1 MQLAVLGDVHG
12 NLRALEA
19 VLTDAKANSV
29 DQILFL
35 GDLVFMGLDPQLC
48 FDLLMEQK
56 PFVLVK
62 GNTDANLEK
71 ISSYIANTPFEKHM
85 LKLMKYTSIR
95 MNESAKKK
103 LADFVPTKRL
113 ELEQLSILCCHGT
126 PYTDSEGIQANQP
139 LQPALAKSIAEEKV
153 NVIFSGHTHIPAD
166 FQRDGIRFINPGAV
180 GYSFDGDI
188 RASYALVT
196 IEGESLRCQHRR
208 LEYDIKRYAM
218 EVEHAMEGFVLFERL
233 LYALQNGRP
242 IRQ

>member
-1 MQLAVLGDVHG
+1 MKLAVIGDIHG
-12 NLRALEA
+12 NVRALEA
-19 VLTDAKANSV
+19 VLTDVKACGVN
-29 DQILFL
+29 QILFL

-56 PFVLVK
+56 PAVLVK

-95 MNESAKKK
+95 MHETSKKTI
-103 LADFVPTKRL
+103 AEFAPTKRL
-113 ELEQLSILCCHGT
+113 ELEQHSILCCHGT
-126 PYTDSEGIQANQP
+126 PFSDTEGILANEP
-139 LQPALAKSIAEEKV
+139 FSPAMAKMVSEEKLDIV
-153 NVIFSGHTHIPAD
+153 FSGHTHIPAD
-166 FQRDGIRFINPGAV
+166 FMRDGVRFINPGAV
-180 GYSFDGDI
+180 GYSFDGDV

-196 IEGESLRCQHRR
+196 LEDGSIRCQHRR
-208 LEYDIKRYAM
+208 LEYDVKRYAM

-233 LYALQNGRP
+233 LYALQNGKP